1 MNVPEIPWLL
11 RKPANAAQDVAL
23 ILTPVDGKVF
33 EGQRKVKAQREK
45 RKGIKD
51 PEHVLAEDAA
61 AKAAKEEKKA
71 KATAKAAKGAAKA
84 KVKAKAKSKSSAVAN
99 EIAEDVAKESEEV
112 VLHGVDGVALARPKL
127 FADCLVLCVRSATQ
141 AARRQH
147 GYPHNQ
153 DPAELAC
160 DADSG
165 EPMKYS
171 EIEVGILKQH
181 IRTGLIFA
189 LQGQTMMEGKQIK
202 RWSSMRPALQ
212 AHLMKSYEQASRDY
226 IADAD

>member
-11 RKPANAAQDVAL
+11 RKPAKTSQDVAL

-33 EGQRKVKAQREK
+33 EGQRKVKAQKEK
-45 RKGIKD
+45 RKGMKD
-51 PEHVLAEDAA
+51 PQHILAEDAA
-61 AKAAKEEKKA
+61 AKQAKEEKKA
-71 KATAKAAKGAAKA
+71 KAAAKAAAAKGSAKA
-84 KVKAKAKSKSSAVAN
+84 KVKAKAKSSSTAAN

-112 VLHGVDGVALARPKL
+112 VLHGIDGVALSRPKL
-127 FADCLVLCVRSATQ
+127 FADCLVLCLRSATQ
-141 AARRQH
+141 AGRRQH

-153 DPAELAC
+153 DPSELAC

-171 EIEVGILKQH
+171 DIEVGILKQH
-181 IRTGLIFA
+181 LRTGMIFA
-189 LQGQTMMEGKQIK
+189 LQGQAMLEGKQIK

-212 AHLMKSYEQASRDY
+212 AHFMKSYEQASRD
-226 IADAD
+226 